1 MKRVKILSVFVMLIS
16 TQSYA
21 FPEALDKAIYYSFD
35 VPIHLEKRINDEC
48 YGIEDDDQSMMLI
61 TDCGGYLNVISA
73 TLTLGLIKS
82 SKKTKSRYIN
92 AAQIYLDDKVLEC
105 TIINVKDLGGRIFE
119 LEYECR

>member
-1 MKRVKILSVFVMLIS
+1 MLIS

-35 VPIHLEKRINDEC
+35 VPIHLERRINDEC
-48 YGIEDDDQSMMLI
+48 YGIEDGDQSMMLI